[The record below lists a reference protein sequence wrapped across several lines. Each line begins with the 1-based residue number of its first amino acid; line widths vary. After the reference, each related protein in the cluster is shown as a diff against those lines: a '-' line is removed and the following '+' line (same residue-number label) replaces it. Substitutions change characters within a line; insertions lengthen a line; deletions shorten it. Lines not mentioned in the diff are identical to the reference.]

1 LFAMIRSRHT
11 ALPWRWGA
19 AAALLLILLPAACDG
34 SRKERE
40 AFYGVLKAEFR
51 LAAKRLDGEE
61 ASTVALAYRKRM
73 SAALAVLKAPA
84 GVWEEYRRTLIVLRF
99 YEAVEGIC
107 GKDKEE
113 RNTSLPDISLAA
125 VSHGYTALDGC
136 QRLYL
141 FAALYRAMVL
151 ERLAALPEAYDM
163 DEAVREQIKGAA
175 GDPDC
180 LVRAGYLFLEADEM
194 ETLRRARSLLESP
207 ETLACGLGFV
217 GFLEPGDIDV
227 ALSGVGTIVESKVPG
242 SEKRDLLDLVVGR
255 LGPLMRSEGEA
266 VLENL
271 ETIYRTK
278 ADSGRLALLLM
289 SLIDEPWDGGFWE
302 EVAMQSPVPEERE
315 LAVKVLAGRKG
326 EGLSFVKRML
336 QAGSPGKEGGALTE
350 PLLMELVN
358 MLMRRWKS
366 FPPGALADQGI
377 LQLLKEA
384 SKGRPLLS
392 PKVDFLDR
400 LLLREAGK
408 LVDQE
413 AAEIFSEGVGAIENE
428 LKTCWKKARQE
439 GIEIPP
445 GARVS
450 ARMGEEGDVLDVATE
465 ETGIPSEEVKACIAD
480 AFRILSFNT
489 DVFEEDQIV
498 TVQLTFPGQPTEDGG
513 PGTPEAGSGEQAAK
527 DAAGPG
533 KPAIG
538 KIVVGGGQGVGI
550 ADVRK
555 GLAPHLA
562 AMAFCAAA
570 SAKKGQPVTA
580 EGFSL
585 KAGVTPDGGLA
596 DVHVEGEGLTDVFR
610 GCVKKDLAKARI
622 KAPSTPKVWVKVQFL
637 FSGNM

>member
-1 LFAMIRSRHT
+1 V
-11 ALPWRWGA
+11 
-19 AAALLLILLPAACDG
+19 LLLIVLPAACDE

-40 AFYGVLKAEFR
+40 AFYGVLRTEFH

-61 ASTVALAYRKRM
+61 ASTVAPAYRKRM
-73 SAALAVLKAPA
+73 SVALAGLKSPS

-99 YEAVEGIC
+99 YEAVEGMC

-125 VSHGYTALDGC
+125 VSHGYAALDGC

-151 ERLAALPEAYDM
+151 ERLAALPEAYVM
-163 DEAVREQIKGAA
+163 DGTVRERIKGAA

-180 LVRAGYLFLEADEM
+180 LVRAGWLFLEGDEM
-194 ETLRRARSLLESP
+194 ETLRRARSLLGSP

-217 GFLEPGDIDV
+217 CFLEPGDIDV
-227 ALSGVGTIVESKVPG
+227 VLSGVGTIVEAKVPA
-242 SEKRDLLDLVVGR
+242 SEKRELLDLVVGR
-255 LGPLMRSEGEA
+255 LGPLMHSEGEA

-278 ADSGRLALLLM
+278 AGSGRLALLLL
-289 SLIDEPWDGGFWE
+289 SLIDAPWDAGFWE

-326 EGLSFVKRML
+326 EGLPSVKRML
-336 QAGSPGKEGGALTE
+336 MAGPPGKEGSALTE

-358 MLMRRWKS
+358 MLMSRWKS
-366 FPPGALADQGI
+366 FPPRALADQGI
-377 LQLLKEA
+377 LPLLKEA

-408 LVDQE
+408 LPDQE

-439 GIEIPP
+439 GVEIPP

-465 ETGIPSEEVKACIAD
+465 ETGIPSEVVKACIAD

-498 TVQLTFPGQPTEDGG
+498 TVQLTFPGPAAAEGGG
-513 PGTPEAGSGEQAAK
+513 PGTPEAGSGEQAAQ
-527 DAAGPG
+527 DAAGQKPAPG
-533 KPAIG
+533 KPVIG
-538 KIVVGGGQGVGI
+538 KVVVGGGQGVGI

-562 AMAFCAAA
+562 SMAFCAAA

-580 EGFSL
+580 EEFSL
-585 KAGVTPDGGLA
+585 KAGVTLDGSLA
-596 DVHVEGEGLTDVFR
+596 DVHIEGEGLTDVFT
-610 GCVKKDLAKARI
+610 GCVKKDLAKARL

-637 FSGNM
+637 WDDVTSAL